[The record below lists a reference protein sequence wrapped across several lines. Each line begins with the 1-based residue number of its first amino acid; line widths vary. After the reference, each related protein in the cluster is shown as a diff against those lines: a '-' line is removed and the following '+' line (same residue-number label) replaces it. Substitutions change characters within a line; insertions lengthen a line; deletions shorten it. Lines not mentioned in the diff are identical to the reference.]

1 MICAIVEY
9 KVKEGMAE
17 SEIIEMFKNA
27 GQMFQDTPGL
37 HKKYFC
43 FEKGTQNALSFYLW
57 ESREAAE
64 DLFTD
69 ELKEEFVKM
78 SGYAPVIRYVE
89 PVLVIDNDI
98 EEIQYF

>member
-9 KVKEGMAE
+9 RVKEGMTEAE
-17 SEIIEMFKNA
+17 INEMFKMA
-27 GQMFQDTPGL
+27 APMFQDTPGL

-64 DLFTD
+64 KLFTN
-69 ELKEEFVKM
+69 ELKEQFVQM
-78 SGYAPVIRYVE
+78 SGFAPVIRYVD
-89 PVLVIDNDI
+89 PVLVVDNDI
-98 EEIQYF
+98 KEIQYF